1 MHRETIYR
9 GNRDRRG
16 CHVTVVE
23 PSGRSYPLSRLVH
36 NDLGQ
41 PYQWGSGRHPRTA
54 DLALSIL
61 ADALAANTL
70 GSNLSGVY
78 SRAMRL
84 SMPFE
89 WVLRSNIGY
98 LDNWEISRREVLDWA
113 AEHEPM
119 LMSA

>member
-1 MHRETIYR
+1 LHRETVYR

-16 CHVTVVE
+16 CHVAVVE
-23 PSGRSYPLSRLVH
+23 PAGGSYPLSRLVH
-36 NDLGQ
+36 HDLGHS
-41 PYQWGSGRHPRTA
+41 YQWGSGRHPRTA

-78 SRAMRL
+78 SRARRL

-113 AEHEPM
+113 HAHEPV
-119 LMSA
+119 LLSA